1 METKDIMTKTK
12 SIVSSFL
19 LVGLLSG
26 SLFAQA
32 SGAARN
38 DATIQTSVTK
48 KLDDNQKFK
57 NVTSTV
63 EDGIVT
69 LTGTVDLYQDKL
81 DAAKSAKKQKNVQ
94 GVRNLIDVAGPAV
107 SDAQLHEE
115 LSKKLYYDRV
125 GWYDSAFNYYTLSVK
140 DGVATIGG
148 QTYNEVGRDS
158 ALAIAYRMPGV
169 KDVVS
174 ELKVSPVSMFDDNL
188 RRRTVRALYGDSALG
203 KYAVD
208 PARPIRIIIDGGHV
222 ALYGEV
228 ISPMDKQIAGMR
240 VGQIPGVFSVE
251 NNLVV
256 EKNCRGK
263 VPLSPQGTAQAVPF
277 FAPRSEWSPIAC
289 ERSCA

>member
-1 METKDIMTKTK
+1 MTKTK
-12 SIVSSFL
+12 GILSSFL
-19 LVGLLSG
+19 LVGLLSA
-26 SLFAQA
+26 SLFAQT
-32 SGAARN
+32 SSAARN
-38 DATIQTSVTK
+38 DATIQTSVIK

-57 NVTSTV
+57 NVKSTV

-94 GVRNLIDVAGPAV
+94 GVRNLIEVAGPAV

-169 KDVVS
+169 KDVVNDI
-174 ELKVSPVSMFDDNL
+174 KVSPVSSFDDSL

-228 ISPMDKQIAGMR
+228 ISPMDKQIAGLR

-256 EKNCRGK
+256 EKN
-263 VPLSPQGTAQAVPF
+263 
-277 FAPRSEWSPIAC
+277 
-289 ERSCA
+289 

>member
-12 SIVSSFL
+12 SILSSFL
-19 LVGLLSG
+19 LLGLLG
-26 SLFAQA
+26 ASLFAQTP
-32 SGAARN
+32 SAARN

-57 NVTSTV
+57 NVNSAV

-94 GVRNLIDVAGPAV
+94 GVRNLIEVAGPAV

-158 ALAIAYRMPGV
+158 ALAMAYRMPGV

-174 ELKVSPVSMFDDNL
+174 DIKVSPVSSFDDNL

-208 PARPIRIIIDGGHV
+208 PARPIRIIVDGGHV
-222 ALYGEV
+222 SLYGEV

-240 VGQIPGVFSVE
+240 VGQIPGVFSVQ

-256 EKNCRGK
+256 EKN
-263 VPLSPQGTAQAVPF
+263 
-277 FAPRSEWSPIAC
+277 
-289 ERSCA
+289 

>member
-1 METKDIMTKTK
+1 MTKSK
-12 SIVSSFL
+12 SILSSFL
-19 LVGLLSG
+19 LVGLLG
-26 SLFAQA
+26 ASLFAQT
-32 SGAARN
+32 SSAARN
-38 DATIQTSVTK
+38 DATIQTSVIK

-57 NVTSTV
+57 NVKSTV

-94 GVRNLIDVAGPAV
+94 GVRNLIEVAGTAV

-174 ELKVSPVSMFDDNL
+174 EIKISPVSTFDDSL

-228 ISPMDKQIAGMR
+228 ISSMDKQIAGMR

-256 EKNCRGK
+256 EKN
-263 VPLSPQGTAQAVPF
+263 
-277 FAPRSEWSPIAC
+277 
-289 ERSCA
+289 

>member
-1 METKDIMTKTK
+1 METKDIMTKIK
-12 SIVSSFL
+12 SILSSFL
-19 LVGLLSG
+19 LVGLLG
-26 SLFAQA
+26 ASLFAQTSSA
-32 SGAARN
+32 GRN

-48 KLDDNQKFK
+48 KMDDNQKFK
-57 NVTSTV
+57 NVKSTV

-94 GVRNLIDVAGPAV
+94 GVRNLIEVAGPAV

-125 GWYDSAFNYYTLSVK
+125 GWYDSAFNYYTLTVK

-148 QTYNEVGRDS
+148 QTYNDVGRDS

-169 KDVVS
+169 KDVVNDI
-174 ELKVSPVSMFDDNL
+174 KVSPVSSFDDNL

-208 PARPIRIIIDGGHV
+208 PARPIRIIVDGGHV
-222 ALYGEV
+222 SLYGEV

-256 EKNCRGK
+256 EKN
-263 VPLSPQGTAQAVPF
+263 
-277 FAPRSEWSPIAC
+277 
-289 ERSCA
+289 

>member
-1 METKDIMTKTK
+1 METKKIMTKTK
-12 SIVSSFL
+12 SILSSFL
-19 LVGLLSG
+19 LVGLMSA
-26 SLFAQA
+26 SLFAQTSSA
-32 SGAARN
+32 ERY

-48 KLDDNQKFK
+48 KLDDNQKFH
-57 NVTSTV
+57 NVKSAV

-94 GVRNLIDVAGPAV
+94 GVRNLIEVAGPAV

-169 KDVVS
+169 KDVVN
-174 ELKVSPVSMFDDNL
+174 ELKVSPVSTFDDSL

-203 KYAVD
+203 KYAID

-256 EKNCRGK
+256 EKN
-263 VPLSPQGTAQAVPF
+263 
-277 FAPRSEWSPIAC
+277 
-289 ERSCA
+289 